1 MVKYNKFSAFK
12 RIKYRLRRNKASRRR
27 LELLQQEPRGGK
39 GMIKGLS
46 KRIVVVKNP
55 DSELFEEAIF
65 VIRDDALSKG
75 QGDDVL
81 QQAQKAADEYVKR
94 NLQPGK
100 LIIAKLGPPAYLA
113 AGAAATGIAWLAVH
127 MGSALC

>member
-1 MVKYNKFSAFK
+1 MVKYNRFSAF
-12 RIKYRLRRNKASRRR
+12 RRLKYRLGRNKVSRRR
-27 LELLQQEPRGGK
+27 LELEQQEPQGGK

-65 VIRDDALSKG
+65 VVREDALRKG
-75 QGDDVL
+75 HSSDVL
-81 QQAQKAADEYVKR
+81 QQAQKAANEYIKR

-100 LIIAKLGPPAYLA
+100 FIIAKLGPPAYLA
-113 AGAAATGIAWLAVH
+113 AGAAATGIAWLAVYI
-127 MGSALC
+127 GNT